1 MTDQIMSNMRYKQL
15 KQVVCNHTT
24 GHAEA
29 DMLGNVL
36 IWVERLNRPH
46 PHMIHRKRT
55 VKMSN
60 KSKLRVAVKRTWR
73 YLKEKFKSLGQT
85 WTSLRNWKTIPGKGK
100 DDTPKYLSGVRKK
113 RVNR

>member
-1 MTDQIMSNMRYKQL
+1 MRNMRDKQL

-29 DMLGNVL
+29 DMLGNIL
-36 IWVERLNRPH
+36 LFVERTNRPG
-46 PHMIHRKRT
+46 PHGHHRKRT

-73 YLKEKFKSLGQT
+73 YLKEKFN
-85 WTSLRNWKTIPGKGK
+85 SLRNWKTIPGRAK

>member
-1 MTDQIMSNMRYKQL
+1 MRDKQL

-36 IWVERLNRPH
+36 IWVERLNRPG
-46 PHMIHRKRT
+46 PHGHHRKRT

-73 YLKEKFKSLGQT
+73 YLKEI
-85 WTSLRNWKTIPGKGK
+85 LRRGKTIPDKGT

>member
-1 MTDQIMSNMRYKQL
+1 MRDKQL

-29 DMLGNVL
+29 DMLGNIL
-36 IWVERLNRPH
+36 LFVERTNRPG
-46 PHMIHRKRT
+46 PHGHHRKRT

-73 YLKEKFKSLGQT
+73 YLKEKFKSL
-85 WTSLRNWKTIPGKGK
+85 RNWKTIPGKGK
-100 DDTPKYLSGVRKK
+100 DDTPKYLSGLRKK

>member
-1 MTDQIMSNMRYKQL
+1 MTDQIMSNMRDKQL
-15 KQVVCNHTT
+15 KQIVCNHTT

-46 PHMIHRKRT
+46 PHMIHRRRT
-55 VKMSN
+55 VKLSN

-73 YLKEKFKSLGQT
+73 YLNEKFK
-85 WTSLRNWKTIPGKGK
+85 SLRNWKTIPGKGK
-100 DDTPKYLSGVRKK
+100 DDTPKYLSGLRKNK
-113 RVNR
+113 RNR

>member
-1 MTDQIMSNMRYKQL
+1 MTDQIMSNMRDKQL
-15 KQVVCNHTT
+15 KQRVCNHTT

-29 DMLGNVL
+29 DMLGNIL
-36 IWVERLNRPH
+36 LFVERTNRPG
-46 PHMIHRKRT
+46 PHGHHRKRT

-73 YLKEKFKSLGQT
+73 YLKEKFKSL
-85 WTSLRNWKTIPGKGK
+85 RNWKTIPGTAQ

>member
-29 DMLGNVL
+29 DMLGNIL
-36 IWVERLNRPH
+36 LFVERTNRPG
-46 PHMIHRKRT
+46 PHGHHRKRT

-73 YLKEKFKSLGQT
+73 YLKEKFKSL
-85 WTSLRNWKTIPGKGK
+85 RRWKTIPGTAQ